1 MTMRIPPIPSRA
13 GGPWRRLALL
23 AALLL
28 CAGAAAPAPA
38 HAQDTAICTGQSV
51 PPGYAV
57 VAAGNGQQCPGYYAS
72 QPNLL
77 TLRLPG
83 DTVSVCSAYTS
94 SLPGYVVVAAG
105 NGQQCPG
112 YYASQPN
119 FLALRLPG
127 DTVTVCSQYTPS
139 LEGYVVVSRG
149 NSQRCPGYYAST
161 PNSASYRRLPQAYL
175 PAPSPAPADEG
186 VLPWLDVYSRYA
198 LRRLRMAEGRL
209 RLEEPTHGP
218 WTGVMAAGG
227 SARPTLEREAGVRHT
242 LVAVCDQDC
251 SSVTLRV
258 MDPRGTVVAV
268 SEAGTQP
275 VVHLP
280 PAVAGRWTL
289 EASVRA
295 CAVQTCR
302 FAVGVY
308 EAAPEAIAPPRRPPP
323 TRPRTSPDR

>member
-1 MTMRIPPIPSRA
+1 MRIPPFPFRA
-13 GGPWRRLALL
+13 GGTWRRLALL

-28 CAGAAAPAPA
+28 CAGVAAPAPA
-38 HAQDTAICTGQSV
+38 HAQDIAICTGQAV

-57 VAAGNGQQCPGYYAS
+57 VAAGSGEQCPGYY
-72 QPNLL
+72 QPGPNLL
-77 TLRLPG
+77 TLRLPGNTVTVCSAYTPSLPGYVVAAASSVEHCPGYYQPGVNALTLRIPG
-83 DTVSVCSAYTS
+83 DTVSVCSAYTT
-94 SLPGYVVVAAG
+94 SLAGYVVTAR
-105 NGQQCPG
+105 NSREECPG
-112 YYASQPN
+112 YYQPG
-119 FLALRLPG
+119 A
-127 DTVTVCSQYTPS
+127 
-139 LEGYVVVSRG
+139 
-149 NSQRCPGYYAST
+149 
-161 PNSASYRRLPQAYL
+161 NSASYRRLPQAQV
-175 PAPSPAPADEG
+175 PAPPAVPADGG

-209 RLEEPTHGP
+209 RLEEPTHRP

-227 SARPTLEREAGVRHT
+227 SARTTLEMEAGVRHT

-258 MDPRGTVVAV
+258 MDPGGAVVAV

-280 PAVAGRWTL
+280 PAVAGLWTL

-295 CAVQTCR
+295 CGVQTCR

>member
-1 MTMRIPPIPSRA
+1 MRLSPVPTRA
-13 GGPWRRLALL
+13 GGTWHRLALL

-28 CAGAAAPAPA
+28 CAGAAVPAPA
-38 HAQDTAICTGQSV
+38 HAQDISICTGQSV

-83 DTVSVCSAYTS
+83 DSVSVCSAYTS

-105 NGQQCPG
+105 NAQQCPG

-127 DTVTVCSQYTPS
+127 DTVTVCSLYTPS

-161 PNSASYRRLPQAYL
+161 PNSASWRRLAQAYV
-175 PAPSPAPADEG
+175 PAPTPAPADEE
-186 VLPWLDVYSRYA
+186 VLPWLDVYRRYVI
-198 LRRLRMAEGRL
+198 RRLRAAEGRL
-209 RLEEPTHGP
+209 RLEEPTHEP
-218 WTGVMAAGG
+218 WTGVMGPGG
-227 SARPTLEREAGVRHT
+227 TARMTLEMEVGVPHT

-251 SSVTLRV
+251 SAVTLRV
-258 MDPRGTVVAV
+258 TDPRGTVVAL
-268 SEAGTQP
+268 SGAGPQS
-275 VVHLP
+275 VVDLG

-289 EASVRA
+289 EASVRE
-295 CAVQTCR
+295 CSVPTCR

-308 EAAPEAIAPPRRPPP
+308 ESNSADPPRR
-323 TRPRTSPDR
+323 RP